1 VVTDDQRAE
10 GREQRTDDSRVRVR
24 LAVRVIWWAMMVLLC
39 SGLPSVRA
47 AAPQPMSLRDLANTA
62 DLIVFGE
69 VVVVAA
75 EGDESRKRVLTRIEL
90 RILEVL
96 KGPAAV
102 PTVSFVIPGGKLGE
116 MSSLVADAPTFGVGE
131 RVVVFLAPRR
141 DGQRGVAALFQGKFS
156 VERDPVTG
164 QEMAVRRAP
173 GSGGIL
179 DRMPLAVLRSE
190 ILTHERQ

>member
-1 VVTDDQRAE
+1 VTRN
-10 GREQRTDDSRVRVR
+10 QRTDDSRVRVR
-24 LAVRVIWWAMMVLLC
+24 LAVRMIWWTMVVLLC

-47 AAPQPMSLRDLANTA
+47 AAPHPMSVRDLANTA

-69 VVVVAA
+69 VVAVAS
-75 EGDESRKRVLTRIEL
+75 EGDEPRKRMLTRIEL

-102 PTVSFVIPGGKLGE
+102 PTVSFVTPGGKLGDV
-116 MSSLVADAPTFGVGE
+116 SGVVADAPTFGVGE

-141 DGQRGVAALFQGKFS
+141 DGQRGVVALFQGKIS
-156 VERDPVTG
+156 VELDPVTG

-173 GSGGIL
+173 GSRRVL

-190 ILTHERQ
+190 ILTYERK